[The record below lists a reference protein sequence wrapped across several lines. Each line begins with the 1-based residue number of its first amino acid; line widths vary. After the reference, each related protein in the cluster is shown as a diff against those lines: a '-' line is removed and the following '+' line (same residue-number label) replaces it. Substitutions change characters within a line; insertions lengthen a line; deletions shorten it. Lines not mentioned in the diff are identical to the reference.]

1 MIKTY
6 TLLLFVLSTFLLE
19 AQSLD
24 ITNQYIFGSSSSDGL
39 AVYPSPNGDGYY
51 LIGSSDGDISF
62 DKSEDSRGGYDIWI
76 VKTDNNFIKEWDRTY
91 GGGQD
96 EFVNSVVVL
105 DDKLIISSVS
115 NSNTSG
121 DKTMDLWGW
130 KNIWNICIDL
140 SGNLL
145 WQYQYG
151 GDGGESSG
159 DIILFSDTS
168 VLMAIE
174 TFSDISGNKTQ
185 NRYGSDDIWLV
196 EAALSDG
203 HIIQQNNV
211 GSTSSER
218 FPKLVKSSLTNKIF
232 MVTIATGGVMNND
245 KSDPGFALTDIW
257 LTEID
262 NGLNVV
268 ADKCFGGDNFEEF
281 PRIAIDA
288 DDNIVIGAQT
298 RSGVSGN
305 KTTERIATYF
315 LGYDCW
321 FVKVNQNFDILWDKS
336 YGGTQNQ
343 GVTSILALST
353 GELVANCNSSSNQ
366 DTGNKTS
373 ESFGGLDGWLLF
385 LDDNG
390 DDILQASLGGS
401 GTDGILTIQHPADP
415 TKLIF
420 SSSSDSPISGNKT
433 VAPKGVT
440 DAWIG
445 VLDYDA
451 TASTLELIENAGI
464 SAFPNPSNG
473 EVSIQFKALK
483 EKSTMSFVTIDGK
496 VLETV
501 EIAEGTS
508 SFTWQTAYKGMVFY
522 TINGESTQLQGKL
535 VFE

>member
-6 TLLLFVLSTFLLE
+6 TLLLFVLSTFLLD

-24 ITNQYIFGSSSSDGL
+24 ITNQYVFGSSSSDGL

-51 LIGSSDGDISF
+51 LIGASDGNTSF
-62 DKSEDSRGGYDIWI
+62 DKSEDSRGGYDVWI

-91 GGGQD
+91 GGDQD
-96 EFVNSVVVL
+96 DYYMNAIVL
-105 DDKLIISSVS
+105 DDKIIISATSS
-115 NSNTSG
+115 SNTSG

-130 KNIWNICIDL
+130 RNIWNICIDL
-140 SGNLL
+140 NGDLL
-145 WQYQYG
+145 WQFQYG
-151 GDGGESSG
+151 GDGGEDDC
-159 DIILFSDTS
+159 DIISFSDTS
-168 VLMAIE
+168 VLMAIQ

-185 NRYGSDDIWLV
+185 NRYGARDVWLV
-196 EAALSDG
+196 EAAISDG
-203 HIIQQNNV
+203 HIIQQRNV
-211 GSTSSER
+211 GSSGADV
-218 FPKLVKSSLTNKIF
+218 FPKIVKSSVTNRTF
-232 MVTIATGGVMNND
+232 MACISGSGVADFD
-245 KSDPGFALTDIW
+245 KTDPGFLNNDIW

-262 NGLNVV
+262 NSLNVV
-268 ADKCFGGDNFEEF
+268 QDKCFGGDNFEEF
-281 PRIAIDA
+281 PRIAIDENN
-288 DDNIVIGAQT
+288 DIIIGSKT
-298 RSGVSGN
+298 RSGISGN
-305 KTTERIATYF
+305 KTTERIATYS

-343 GVTSILALST
+343 GVTSIIALST
-353 GELVANCNSSSNQ
+353 GQLVVNCTSSSNQ

-373 ESFGGLDGWLLF
+373 ENFGGLDGWLLF

-401 GTDGILTIQHPADP
+401 GTDGVLTIQHPTDP

-451 TASTLELIENAGI
+451 TAGTLELVESAGI

-483 EKSTMSFVTIDGK
+483 EKSTISFVTVDGK

-501 EIAEGTS
+501 EITEGTS
-508 SFTWQTAYKGMVFY
+508 SFTWQTAHKGMVFY
-522 TINGESTQLQGKL
+522 TVSGESTQLQGKL